1 MSSDRLQSSL
11 SAVETLLAD
20 MAILLVRGDAPAF
33 ETASTTLRRFML
45 ELAHAGAQ
53 EPATAW
59 QDPAIR
65 ARLAQ
70 VALALSSQRDNL
82 ARRAVVTERGLAAL
96 LPQHQVTYSAPSG
109 RGSGFGSAATRRYT
123 PAT

>member
-11 SAVETLLAD
+11 SAVESLLAD
-20 MAILLVRGDAPAF
+20 MATLLVRGDAPAF
-33 ETASTTLRRFML
+33 ETASTTLRRSML

-96 LPQHQVTYSAPSG
+96 LPQHQVTYNAPSG
-109 RGSGFGSAATRRYT
+109 RGSGFGSAAARRYT